1 MCACAR
7 VWMCRYA
14 CTHACLWKFL
24 WLPQYVC
31 LWLCCYFAW
40 WLNSKAVAEHRAVLG
55 CHFSSFAGHWDSW
68 GEASIWAVRRWRE
81 TWCWVTDTCIEWLCP
96 VGPLLSSLG
105 GLALKSYEESCIH
118 PIIHTYT
125 APIHSSTLQHT
136 QRNIAADA
144 EALEYIHIDGFAYM
158 QSLTQPQMYR
168 QRQKWMFSLCNH
180 PHGVTHTP
188 TTEQTHTPTNNHPV
202 VSLLLIFLTAVA
214 FMHLQQSS

>member
-40 WLNSKAVAEHRAVLG
+40 WLNSRAVAEHRAVLG
-55 CHFSSFAGHWDSW
+55 CHFSSFADHWDSW

-96 VGPLLSSLG
+96 VRTPVVLIGEPGPQVIWRVMHPSNNSYIYSTHPLAHTSTHAEEYSSRCRG
-105 GLALKSYEESCIH
+105 IG
-118 PIIHTYT
+118 IHTYRWVCIY
-125 APIHSSTLQHT
+125 AQSY
-136 QRNIAADA
+136 AATNVQA
-144 EALEYIHIDGFAYM
+144 
-158 QSLTQPQMYR
+158 
-168 QRQKWMFSLCNH
+168 K
-180 PHGVTHTP
+180 
-188 TTEQTHTPTNNHPV
+188 TEMNVFT
-202 VSLLLIFLTAVA
+202 
-214 FMHLQQSS
+214 M